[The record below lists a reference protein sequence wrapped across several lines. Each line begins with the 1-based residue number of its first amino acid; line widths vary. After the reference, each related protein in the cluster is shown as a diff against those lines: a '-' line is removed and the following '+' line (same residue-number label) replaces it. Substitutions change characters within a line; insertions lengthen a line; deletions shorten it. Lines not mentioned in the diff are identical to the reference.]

1 MGITS
6 FGKGDELS
14 DILRDSA
21 VQKSIFAEELDYDVE
36 KDKSSEISLFPE
48 GGKILKV
55 KERRLDKAVYEAF
68 MMDLWK
74 NIFDAYSEKSG
85 LNLNAPRFHRLGYD
99 FDNFVS
105 YTLMEFCRGR
115 PIKKIQDQSKQVNF
129 GNERIRLSSMIM
141 YFLGALQ
148 AVKSAEKMVHSDYDQ
163 RHVLFFNDTV
173 GDKYDSM
180 SVIDLENAHL
190 AEDYDEVMA
199 EEKSFRDL
207 VFRMFPGSEEETFY
221 QRGFGRISPLN
232 VRDETVQK
240 TTSAFNR
247 KIWKNSSGAKVVF
260 VDPVK
265 RNVTYKDKDKVGP
278 KQQYLFKEL
287 DGFLG

>member
-14 DILRDSA
+14 DLLSGSNIQRN
-21 VQKSIFAEELDYDVE
+21 IFAEELDYDVE

-85 LNLNAPRFHRLGYD
+85 LNLNAPRFHKLGYD
-99 FDNFVS
+99 FDNFIS
-105 YTLMEFCRGR
+105 YTLMEFCRGK
-115 PIKKIQDQSKQVNF
+115 PIKKIQDQSKKVNF
-129 GNERIRLSSMIM
+129 EDEKIRLSSMMM

-148 AVKSAEKMVHSDYDQ
+148 SVKREERLVHSDYDQ
-163 RHVLFFNDTV
+163 RHVLFFKDTV
-173 GDKYDSM
+173 GGKYDSL

-190 AEDYDEVMA
+190 TDDYDEVLA
-199 EEKSFRDL
+199 EEKSFQDL
-207 VFRMFPGSEEETFY
+207 VFRMFPGSEEEIFY
-221 QRGFGRISPLN
+221 HRGSGRISPLR
-232 VRDETVQK
+232 VRDETIQR

-265 RNVTYKDKDKVGP
+265 RSVTYKDKDEVGP

-287 DGFLG
+287 DGFLS